1 MSPIAIERGA
11 SPEQAPDHSQRG
23 IDERKTGDESW
34 ERES

>member
-11 SPEQAPDHSQRG
+11 SPEQASDHSQRG
-23 IDERKTGDESW
+23 VDERKAGDESR